1 MDKLSATIEKYLV
14 PVASKIAQNRIL
26 NVIKNSM
33 TIIISLLI
41 IGSIAV
47 LLTSFPVQA
56 VADFFAPA
64 APFLNAVYNCTTG
77 IMGLL
82 AAGSVAYYGAVEY
95 GVNPISCVLTSLAAF
110 LLTQISLDG
119 VIELAGLG
127 SPGLITA
134 MIIGIVTVLIINL
147 FKEHNLVIR
156 MPDGVPQSVA
166 DSFVSLVPAIIIL
179 LFFGA
184 FSLVFGI
191 NLNDVIGLLF
201 TPLAAI
207 VNTPFGYALYH
218 MLCCLVFFFGIQNG
232 VVIGVVQPFILQ
244 LGTANEAAVLAGQVP
259 PNCITYATDSM
270 IWPISSLGLVLVM
283 LLFSKS
289 RAFKTV
295 SRTSI
300 VPAVF
305 NIHEPVIFGTP
316 IAFNPLF
323 FIPFVLTPGI
333 IAFLTFV
340 LTDLGVL
347 IHPVIS
353 MVPWTIPPV
362 AIGFF
367 IGGGNIGW
375 IVWSIVVILISMLIN
390 YPFFRIAD
398 KQELQMEK
406 GAEQPAAQ
414 LSEEAQ

>member
-1 MDKLSATIEKYLV
+1 MDKLSAWIERHLV
-14 PVASKIAQNRIL
+14 PIASKSAQNRIL
-26 NVIKNSM
+26 NILKSSM

-41 IGSIAV
+41 IGSVAV
-47 LLTSFPVQA
+47 LLSSFPVQA

-64 APFLNAVYNCTTG
+64 APFLNAIYNCTTG
-77 IMGLL
+77 MMGLF
-82 AAGSVAYYGAVEY
+82 AAGSVAYYAAIEY
-95 GVNPISCVLTSLAAF
+95 EVDPVSSVLTSLAAF

-119 VIELAGLG
+119 TLSIAGLG
-127 SPGLITA
+127 SAGLITA
-134 MIIGIVTVLIINL
+134 MIIGIVTVLLIHF
-147 FKEHNLVIR
+147 FKAHNLVIR

-166 DSFVSLVPAIIIL
+166 DSFVSLVPSAIIL
-179 LFFGA
+179 VAFGA
-184 FSLVFGI
+184 VSLLLGI
-191 NLNDVIGLLF
+191 NVNNVISLLF
-201 TPLAAI
+201 TPLSAVI
-207 VNTPFGYALYH
+207 NTPFGYALYH

-244 LGTANEAAVLAGQVP
+244 LGSANEAAVLAGQAAP
-259 PNCITYATDSM
+259 YCITYAVDSM

-333 IAFLTFV
+333 VAFLTFL

-375 IVWSIVVILISMLIN
+375 IVWSVVVILISMLIN

-398 KQELQMEK
+398 KQELEMENDE
-406 GAEQPAAQ
+406 GQQTAPGLEV
-414 LSEEAQ
+414 E

>member
-1 MDKLSATIEKYLV
+1 MEKLSETIEKYLV

-26 NVIKNSM
+26 NVIKSAM

-47 LLTSFPVQA
+47 LLTSFPVEA
-56 VADFFAPA
+56 VANFFAPA
-64 APFLNAVYNCTTG
+64 APFLNAIYNCTTG

-82 AAGSVAYYGAVEY
+82 AAASIAYYGAVEY
-95 GVNPISCVLTSLAAF
+95 GVDPISSVLTSVAAF

-119 VIELAGLG
+119 TLDISGLG
-127 SPGLITA
+127 SLGLITA
-134 MIIGIVTVLIINL
+134 MIIGLVTVLLINF
-147 FKEHNLVIR
+147 FKEHNLVIK

-166 DSFVSLVPAIIIL
+166 DSFVSLVPSIIIL
-179 LFFGA
+179 IVFGS
-184 FSLVFGI
+184 FSLVFGL
-191 NLNDVIGLLF
+191 NLNDIIGTLF
-201 TPLAAI
+201 TPLAMI

-232 VVIGVVQPFILQ
+232 VIIGVVSPFILQ
-244 LGTANEAAVLAGQVP
+244 LGSANEAAILAGQAA

-283 LLFSKS
+283 LLFAKS

-300 VPAVF
+300 LPAIF

-323 FIPFVLTPGI
+323 FIPFVFTPGI
-333 IAFLTFV
+333 VAFLTFI

-353 MVPWTIPPV
+353 LVPWTIPPV

-375 IVWSIVVILISMLIN
+375 IIWSIVVILISMAIN

-398 KQELQMEK
+398 KQELELEMGSE
-406 GAEQPAAQ
+406 AAA
-414 LSEEAQ
+414 SNEEA